1 MRNAALLLLLAVNA
15 DRTMILAWELL
26 ESARYGADSR
36 EHGAF
41 LVTDESGQLQLSR
54 WPSGAESLRATYRGE
69 IPRRALAIIHT
80 HPNGRPNPS
89 ADDVATVQKLGM
101 AVYVVTR
108 TSVTRTD
115 GRQTTRV
122 AYGDWNPHR

>member
-1 MRNAALLLLLAVNA
+1 MLNVALLLLLVVNA

-26 ESARYGADSR
+26 ESARYGSDSR

-41 LVTDESGQLQLSR
+41 IVIDESGQLQLSR

-69 IPRRALAIIHT
+69 IPRRALALIHT

-89 ADDVATVQKLGM
+89 ADDMAMARKLGM
-101 AVYVVTR
+101 AVYVITR

-115 GRQTTRV
+115 GWQTTHV
-122 AYGDWNPHR
+122 ARGDWNPHR